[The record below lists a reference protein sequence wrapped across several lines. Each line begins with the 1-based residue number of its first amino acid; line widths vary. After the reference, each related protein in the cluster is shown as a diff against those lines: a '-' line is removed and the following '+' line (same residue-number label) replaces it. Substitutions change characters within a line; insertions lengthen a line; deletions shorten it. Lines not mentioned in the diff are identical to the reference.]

1 MVNRLEVYEYSI
13 ESLRKLIADKSG
25 SSEDVIGKKPHHHY
39 FKGYCDFI
47 GVKTIVV
54 ENDYIDHDFLED
66 FSAYYV
72 RCFSQYRRFCT
83 RLHFFNIKF
92 TQDDFEKHLK
102 SSADAAISRGGLQE
116 GYLGF
121 VVVKPLPLTV
131 IGRTC
136 LKTYPTENRRC
147 FPIVRSYT
155 ANLFGAELT
164 VDSLAF
170 QEQDHVVAA
179 CATSALWSVFQ
190 GTSIRFQHTIP
201 SPVEITRAATERS
214 SIETRILPSRGL
226 SAAMMAH
233 AIRNVGLEPYLV
245 NVSNKYNEH
254 ILKSTVYAYLRG
266 GIPMILGIELWD
278 ISGDKHKSIGFHA
291 VAVTGFS
298 LGGNAPIP
306 IGDTRFSLTASKV
319 DKLYVHDD
327 QVGPFA
333 RMEFDGIKIVLGK
346 DALDKQVSLNSLST
360 SWIGGNNTRSV
371 RACPT
376 ILLIPLY
383 NKIRIPYGV
392 IHDTIVSFDSFFE
405 SLRESLPS
413 PFDGRIEWDI
423 YLTTNNKLKTELLE
437 TEIVRGDYRR
447 NILLEGMPRF
457 LWRATAR
464 HRDTPLMDLLFDAT
478 DIEQGPFFV
487 RAIEYDSSLS
497 LFLRVVSKVDAIEQ
511 RCRAGTAWKIIQWF
525 KQQPIPELGGQENN
539 G

>member
-1 MVNRLEVYEYSI
+1 VKAGRIAKTDGGPKLARKWALGWPRLGGNQEV
-13 ESLRKLIADKSG
+13 RTGPDCVG
-25 SSEDVIGKKPHHHY
+25 
-39 FKGYCDFI
+39 
-47 GVKTIVV
+47 
-54 ENDYIDHDFLED
+54 
-66 FSAYYV
+66 
-72 RCFSQYRRFCT
+72 R
-83 RLHFFNIKF
+83 NI
-92 TQDDFEKHLK
+92 
-102 SSADAAISRGGLQE
+102 QE

-121 VVVKPLPLTV
+121 VVVKPLPRTV

-136 LKTYPTENRRC
+136 LKTYPIENRRY

-155 ANLFGAELT
+155 ANLFGVELT

-190 GTSIRFQHTIP
+190 GTGIRFQHTIP

-214 SIETRILPSRGL
+214 PIETRILPSRGL

-245 NVSNKYNEH
+245 NVSNEH

-266 GIPMILGIELWD
+266 GIPMILGIELRD
-278 ISGDKHKSIGFHA
+278 LSDDKHRSMGFHA

-306 IGDTRFSLTASKV
+306 IGDTRFSLTASKM

-333 RMEFDGIKIVLGK
+333 RMEFDGTKITIEK
-346 DALDKQVSLNSLST
+346 DALGKQASLNSLST
-360 SWIGGNNTRSV
+360 SWIGKNNTRSV
-371 RACPT
+371 RASPT

-383 NKIRIPYGV
+383 HKIRIPYGV
-392 IHDTIVSFDSFFE
+392 IHDTIVSFDSFIE
-405 SLRESLPS
+405 LLRKSLLV
-413 PFDGRIEWDI
+413 PFDGRMEWDI
-423 YLTTNNKLKTELLE
+423 YLTTSNELKTELLE
-437 TEIVRGDYRR
+437 AKTISGDYYRD
-447 NILLEGMPRF
+447 ILLECMPRF

-464 HRDTPLMDLLFDAT
+464 HQDTPFMDLLFDAT

-487 RAIEYDSSLS
+487 RAIEYDSDLS
-497 LFLRVVSKVDAIEQ
+497 LFLRVVSKIDAIE
-511 RCRAGTAWKIIQWF
+511 RTNPAGTAWKIIQWF
-525 KQQPIPELGGQENN
+525 KQQPIPELGGQDNN